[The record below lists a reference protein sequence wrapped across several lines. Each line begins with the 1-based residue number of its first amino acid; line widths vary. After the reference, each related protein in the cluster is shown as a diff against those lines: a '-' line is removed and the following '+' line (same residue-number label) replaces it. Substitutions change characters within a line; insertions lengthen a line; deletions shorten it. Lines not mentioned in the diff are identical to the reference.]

1 MNLRKLIILPCLLLI
16 LLMLT
21 SCWNYREVNEMA
33 IVIGAA
39 IDKGK
44 TEKYM
49 LTVELLDVSGG
60 QETKLSTRILSVE
73 GETVFDAVRRFILLE
88 GKRGYWGHI
97 RILII
102 SEEIARDD
110 ITGVL
115 NFFRQDAETRG
126 DLYVIVSK
134 GYSAREIFNA
144 GTLLGDVLSE
154 SLAESLEN
162 SIFLAEI
169 PETRLY
175 TISQDLKSNKT
186 APVLPAITL
195 ETIDD
200 NTVPVFCGSAVFR
213 KNRMID
219 YLDKEETKA
228 MLFLKNEVK
237 EGVLDV
243 KTDTARISLEIKGNN
258 TKIKVKPAGNQIIF
272 DITVE
277 TRTVVDEVIGSA
289 EFSELAVLN
298 EIKRISEV
306 QLKEKLWNIIEKA
319 RQLRADIF
327 RFGQKLYENDPSK
340 WNEIADDYD
349 TVFANIQVNLNVKI
363 EILNTAVIYKH
374 LNEGE

>member
-1 MNLRKLIILPCLLLI
+1 MRKLIILPCLLLI

-144 GTLLGDVLSE
+144 GILLGDVLSE
-154 SLAESLEN
+154 SLAKSLEN
-162 SIFLAEI
+162 SNFLAEI

-175 TISQDLKSNKT
+175 TISQDLKANKT

-200 NTVPVFCGSAVFR
+200 KTVPVFCGSAVFR
-213 KNRMID
+213 KNRMKD

-319 RQLRADIF
+319 RQMRADIF
-327 RFGQKLYENDPSK
+327 RFGQKLYENDPRK
-340 WNEIADDYD
+340 WNEIANDYD

-363 EILNTAVIYKH
+363 DILNTSVIYKH

>member
-144 GTLLGDVLSE
+144 GILLGDV
-154 SLAESLEN
+154 
-162 SIFLAEI
+162 
-169 PETRLY
+169 
-175 TISQDLKSNKT
+175 
-186 APVLPAITL
+186 
-195 ETIDD
+195 
-200 NTVPVFCGSAVFR
+200 
-213 KNRMID
+213 
-219 YLDKEETKA
+219 
-228 MLFLKNEVK
+228 
-237 EGVLDV
+237 
-243 KTDTARISLEIKGNN
+243 
-258 TKIKVKPAGNQIIF
+258 
-272 DITVE
+272 
-277 TRTVVDEVIGSA
+277 
-289 EFSELAVLN
+289 
-298 EIKRISEV
+298 
-306 QLKEKLWNIIEKA
+306 
-319 RQLRADIF
+319 
-327 RFGQKLYENDPSK
+327 
-340 WNEIADDYD
+340 
-349 TVFANIQVNLNVKI
+349 
-363 EILNTAVIYKH
+363 
-374 LNEGE
+374 